1 MKKPK
6 KNYWEERSRMSN
18 IPKLRFPEFSGEWEE
33 KKLSDIASFSK
44 GKGYTKNDLVKNGT
58 PIVLYGRMYTKYETV
73 ISDIDTFVNLQVGSI
88 ISKGGEIIVPASGE
102 TAEEISRAS
111 VVKNKGIIL
120 GGDLNILSLQKDK
133 YNPEFFALTISS
145 GTSQKRLSKLAQGK
159 SVVHLHNEDLSGL
172 QIKVPSLAEQ
182 QKIADFL
189 SNVDS
194 IITAETKIL
203 NTLQKKKKALMQ
215 KLYTRQLRFKSDD
228 GKDFPAWEEKK
239 LGDVCNVLS
248 GKRVPKGNKL
258 TSVNTGLKYITVSD
272 MGDKFVSNKDIKY
285 ITQEIETKIKKY
297 KVITGDIIISVAGT
311 LGKVNIITEEF
322 NNANLTENCDKLTE
336 FKGCITEY
344 LFYFLQS
351 DKFLDEINRIK
362 TSSAQPKLALDRLR
376 IFVIPIPI
384 IKEQQKIAACLS
396 SLDSLIQT
404 QQKVVTTWQQRK
416 KALLQKMFV

>member
-1 MKKPK
+1 
-6 KNYWEERSRMSN
+6 MSN
-18 IPKLRFPEFSGEWEE
+18 TPKLRFPEFSGEWEE
-33 KKLSDIASFSK
+33 KRLSDIASFSK
-44 GKGYTKNDLVKNGT
+44 GKGYTKNDLVNDGS
-58 PIVLYGRMYTKYETV
+58 PIILYGRMYTKYETV
-73 ISDIDTFVNLQVGSI
+73 ISDIDTFVNLQEGSI

-215 KLYTRQLRFKSDD
+215 KLFIRQLRFKSAD
-228 GKDFPAWEEKK
+228 GTDFPAWEEKK
-239 LGDVCNVLS
+239 LGDVCSYIGGGTPSKKVKEYWN
-248 GKRVPKGNKL
+248 GNINWA
-258 TSVNTGLKYITVSD
+258 SV
-272 MGDKFVSNKDIKY
+272 KDITGKY
-285 ITQEIETKIKKY
+285 LYETQDKISQLGADSSATNICGPDSLLLITRMSPGKTVITKCITAINQDLKIVKSDINVEFLHLLFQSIQTKI
-297 KVITGDIIISVAGT
+297 
-311 LGKVNIITEEF
+311 
-322 NNANLTENCDKLTE
+322 
-336 FKGCITEY
+336 
-344 LFYFLQS
+344 
-351 DKFLDEINRIK
+351 DEK
-362 TSSAQPKLALDRLR
+362 TSGTTVKGISIEGLNQIDIRL
-376 IFVIPIPI
+376 PC
-384 IKEQQKIAACLS
+384 KEEQQKITACLS
-396 SLDSLIQT
+396 SMDSLIQT

-416 KALLQKMFV
+416 KALLQLMFI

>member
-1 MKKPK
+1 
-6 KNYWEERSRMSN
+6 MSN
-18 IPKLRFPEFSGEWEE
+18 IPKLRFPEFKGEWEE

-44 GKGYTKNDLVKNGT
+44 GKGYTKNDLVNDGS
-58 PIVLYGRMYTKYETV
+58 PIILYGRMYTKYETV
-73 ISDIDTFVNLQVGSI
+73 ISDIDTFVNLQEGSI

-203 NTLQKKKKALMQ
+203 KTLQKKKKALMQ
-215 KLYTRQLRFKSDD
+215 KLFTRQLRFKSDD
-228 GKDFPAWEEKK
+228 GTDFPAWEEKK
-239 LGDVCNVLS
+239 LGELC
-248 GKRVPKGNKL
+248 
-258 TSVNTGLKYITVSD
+258 
-272 MGDKFVSNKDIKY
+272 
-285 ITQEIETKIKKY
+285 
-297 KVITGDIIISVAGT
+297 
-311 LGKVNIITEEF
+311 EEF
-322 NNANLTENCDKLTE
+322 KAGKTITSNDISENGEYPVYGGNGLRGYYNEYNHEGYYVLIGRQGALCGNINEVQGKSYISEHAIAVKANENNLSK
-336 FKGCITEY
+336 Y
-344 LFYFLQS
+344 LFF
-351 DKFLDEINRIK
+351 FLDYCNLNQYSE
-362 TSSAQPKLALDRLR
+362 SSAQPGLSVQKL
-376 IFVIPIPI
+376 I
-384 IKEQQKIAACLS
+384 IKRFSFPCKEEQQKIADCLS

-404 QQKVVTTWQQRK
+404 QQKLVTTWQQRK
-416 KALLQKMFV
+416 KALLQQMFV

>member
-18 IPKLRFPEFSGEWEE
+18 IPKLRFPEFIGEWEE

-215 KLYTRQLRFKSDD
+215 KLFTQQLRFKSAD
-228 GKDFPAWEEKK
+228 GTAFPAWEEKK
-239 LGDVCNVLS
+239 LEECVKKVCVGFVGVCEQFYTDKS
-248 GKRVPKGNKL
+248 GIPMYRTGN
-258 TSVNTGLKYITVSD
+258 LK
-272 MGDKFVSNKDIKY
+272 N
-285 ITQEIETKIKKY
+285 
-297 KVITGDIIISVAGT
+297 
-311 LGKVNIITEEF
+311 GKVNKLDLKYVTKEFHEKNIKSQLQKYDILIARHGENGQASLYNYDEQANCLNIVIVRPNEELAF
-322 NNANLTENCDKLTE
+322 HNYLINCINSDFVRKEVSRKTA
-336 FKGCITEY
+336 GST
-344 LFYFLQS
+344 QS
-351 DKFLDEINRIK
+351 VINTKAIEG
-362 TSSAQPKLALDRLR
+362 L
-376 IFVIPIPI
+376 IIPIPC
-384 IKEQQKIAACLS
+384 KAEQQKIANCLS
-396 SLDSLIQT
+396 SIDSLIQN

-416 KALLQKMFV
+416 KALLQQMFI

>member
-1 MKKPK
+1 
-6 KNYWEERSRMSN
+6 MSN
-18 IPKLRFPEFSGEWEE
+18 IPKLRFPEFIGEWEE

-215 KLYTRQLRFKSDD
+215 KLYTRQLRFKSAD
-228 GKDFPAWEEKK
+228 GTDFPEWEEKK

-344 LFYFLQS
+344 LFYYLQS

-416 KALLQKMFV
+416 KALLQQMFI